1 MGMLDNDVMKH
12 KKNINKSSEEIL
24 AARSKTSTVTTT
36 KGKSGRPAK
45 YNRDE
50 NTKRMN
56 LFIPGNLHKQLRQA
70 SVDLD
75 ASMNEIIIDA
85 LLARFNK

>member
-1 MGMLDNDVMKH
+1 MGMLDNDVMQH
-12 KKNINKSSEEIL
+12 KKTINKSSGEIL
-24 AARSKTSTVTTT
+24 AARRKTDLVS
-36 KGKSGRPAK
+36 KGKAGRPAK

-56 LFIPGNLHKQLRQA
+56 LFIPGELHRQLRQA